1 MKKRLSVQK
10 LVYAALCLALAI
22 VLPFLTGQIKDF
34 SKIFSPMHL
43 PVMLCG
49 LLCSWQY
56 GLAVGLIAPI
66 LRSLCFGMPVM
77 FPDAVCMAAELGTY
91 GLITGLGRKIL
102 PKKIGYTYIT
112 LVFAMLCGRLILCLA
127 KLAVAGLTDGSFALA
142 MFWSSS
148 VLKTV
153 PGMILQLVL
162 LPLILLALDKAGLT
176 PKD

>member
-1 MKKRLSVQK
+1 MKRHSVQK

-49 LLCSWQY
+49 LLCGWQY

-66 LRSLCFGMPVM
+66 LRSVCFGMPVM

-91 GLITGLGRKIL
+91 GLVTGLGRRFL
-102 PKKIGYTYIT
+102 PKKIGWTCVT
-112 LVFAMLCGRLILCLA
+112 LIAAMLLGRLVLCAA
-127 KLAVAGLTDGSFALA
+127 KLAVAGLTNGTFALA
-142 MFWSSS
+142 MFFGSS

-176 PKD
+176 PKE